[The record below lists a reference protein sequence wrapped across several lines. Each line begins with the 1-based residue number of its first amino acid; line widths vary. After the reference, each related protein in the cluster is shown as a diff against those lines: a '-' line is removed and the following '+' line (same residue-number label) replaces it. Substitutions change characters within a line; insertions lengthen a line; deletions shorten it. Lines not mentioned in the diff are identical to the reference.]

1 MISSRSS
8 SSSSTRS
15 EEELPLY
22 AFDHGAGAWPR
33 WSSRPQSVF
42 LRYRRTHPGATF
54 FGSAAVLGSLFY
66 VLSSSLGHIVLS
78 TQAPSWYTNGL
89 QSFHLAGVPVQSNAL
104 EPTGFFDITPGGLP
118 DHLIEY
124 SRISSED
131 VSTMLASTD
140 GFFARDYSLHL
151 GWNNMRYIIEAAF
164 LQARI
169 LNRVLILP
177 SFVYARA
184 CEYSIDVCAEF
195 ADMVNKNEA
204 MNTGVW
210 SDLPLEQQMGYRI
223 PIPLM
228 LNITAMRAVHP
239 VVLVSDFLRLHDL
252 PLDIEVGNGHW
263 GREAYHTHA
272 PIHGAPLGAPD
283 LYVVKNEW
291 YDEGFYR
298 VDVLPEDMKR
308 RGGWVS
314 AAASVDG
321 PTGHWEE
328 RQENDVS
335 LRMRESFDSW
345 GHLLPW
351 KDAIETL
358 RVTSARDTHDLDNE
372 EGVMAALH
380 ANGWE
385 VLQTFLGVHDS
396 DDSKAVIELTR
407 HVAPRSYIRGWY
419 DDYANVKARVLLLE
433 GEVHNGR
440 KPGTMRF
447 TTIPALKEFQRN
459 VLYHLQ
465 PPQAVQDLAAAL
477 AARMA
482 EKTDGRLWMG
492 AHMRRGDFVTA
503 GWATDNSPENHM
515 RVVKGHLAG
524 GREILENLGEIQPY
538 PIPEVQ
544 ISHALQTSPAPQAS
558 DFFYVAT
565 DERDPAALAHFR
577 SQGAVLLPDLL
588 TQADRRTFGWPLM
601 ITDIRAI
608 VEQELLAHSAFFT
621 GTRISSV
628 AGGILNMR
636 AAHGADR
643 RTTYME

>member
-1 MISSRSS
+1 M
-8 SSSSTRS
+8 
-15 EEELPLY
+15 
-22 AFDHGAGAWPR
+22 
-33 WSSRPQSVF
+33 
-42 LRYRRTHPGATF
+42 RYRRTHPNITF
-54 FGSAAVLGSLFY
+54 FGSAAVLGSLFF
-66 VLSSSLGHIVLS
+66 VLSSSLGQFVFPGS
-78 TQAPSWYTNGL
+78 TSSRVPYSFQPAGL
-89 QSFHLAGVPVQSNAL
+89 LAQPNSL
-104 EPTGFFDITPGGLP
+104 EHTGFFDVTPGGIP
-118 DHLIEY
+118 NHLIDY
-124 SRISSED
+124 SLIEPED
-131 VSTMLASTD
+131 VSAMLSKTD
-140 GFFARDYSLHL
+140 GFYARDYSLHL

-184 CEYSIDVCAEF
+184 CEYSLDVCAEF
-195 ADMVNKNEA
+195 VDMVNKNEA
-204 MNTGVW
+204 MDTGVW
-210 SDLPLEQQMGYRI
+210 SDLPYEQQMGYRI
-223 PIPLM
+223 PMPVM

-239 VVLVSDFLRLHDL
+239 VILVSDYLRLHDL

-263 GREAYHTHA
+263 GREAYHTKA
-272 PIHGAPLGAPD
+272 PIHSGFLGAPPD
-283 LYVVKNEW
+283 LYVVKNER

-298 VDVLPEDMKR
+298 VDVLPEDMR
-308 RGGWVS
+308 SRGGWIAG
-314 AAASVDG
+314 AATDEG
-321 PTGHWEE
+321 PGGHWENRTE
-328 RQENDVS
+328 TEISSR
-335 LRMRESFDSW
+335 LRESFNSW
-345 GHLLPW
+345 GNLLPW
-351 KDAIETL
+351 KDAVDTL
-358 RVTSARDTHDLDNE
+358 RVTSAANDFDLDRDG
-372 EGVMAALH
+372 GVMEALH

-407 HVAPRSYIRGWY
+407 HTAPRSYIRGWY
-419 DDYANVKARVLLLE
+419 DDYSSVKARVLLLE

-447 TTIPALKEFQRN
+447 TTLPAMQDFQRD

-465 PPQAVQDLAAAL
+465 PPQAVQDLAAEL
-477 AARMA
+477 AARMT
-482 EKTDGRLWMG
+482 EKTNGRLWMG

-524 GREILENLGEIQPY
+524 GRSILENLGEIQPY

-544 ISHALQTSPAPQAS
+544 ISPALLSNSAPQTNDS
-558 DFFYVAT
+558 FYVAT
-565 DERDPAALAHFR
+565 DERDPAALEHFR